1 MLSRSVI
8 AAGILA
14 LSAFVVPL
22 SLPAQTRTSESARQI
37 IVERLSVDLSPK
49 QIGVLNIVAHATAA
63 AAVCPRIDMNDEAIR
78 GALTA
83 VINEELP
90 SLKNQAEQGAFR
102 DRTLVG
108 FGALVGLMIDEAAP
122 KRAAFCDV
130 AEAEMKEEGT
140 RSFVRAAPA
149 SVK

>member
-1 MLSRSVI
+1 MLIR
-8 AAGILA
+8 
-14 LSAFVVPL
+14 VVWGTTGRIGMGKERWPGTAP
-22 SLPAQTRTSESARQI
+22 SSESTRQI
-37 IVERLSVDLSPK
+37 IAERLPVDLSPK
-49 QIGVLNIVAHATAA
+49 QIGVLNIVAHASAA
-63 AAVCPRIDMNDEAIR
+63 AMICPRIDMNDEAIK

-90 SLKNQAEQGAFR
+90 SLQTPADQGDFR

-122 KRAAFCDV
+122 KKSAFCTA

-140 RSFVRAAPA
+140 RSFVRPA
-149 SVK
+149 QVPAHR